1 MWYFFVNQ
9 WLALDERSGSI
20 ELSVEAAKE
29 DELAEF
35 KHLFFSRTARSLGDG
50 HIWIS
55 VFARPPHSPFTRC
68 QRLTCCLAFLFTAMV
83 TNAMFYQF
91 GRIPTDS
98 FRFGPLVM
106 SWTQLKI
113 GIQSSFIAI
122 PANFLVIL
130 IYRNTKRKSSD
141 EVYDPREV
149 DKKPKPPGCLPPFFI
164 YVAWTFSLIIS
175 LTGATF
181 SVFYSLMWGADTSN
195 KWLTSILVSLFQDVL
210 LTQPIK
216 VFTLAAF
223 LSLLVRKPLEQD
235 PVIGASL
242 FQSKKGENFRTKR
255 KRDKELAG
263 EKEADSQKWSM
274 MEAIKEVLSF
284 SIFSF
289 LLMVICYGDIHPTRF
304 QFTKSTMDI
313 FSGLD
318 EVKSISIY
326 CNLSFRIDLFLQY
339 R

>member
-1 MWYFFVNQ
+1 M
-9 WLALDERSGSI
+9 
-20 ELSVEAAKE
+20 
-29 DELAEF
+29 
-35 KHLFFSRTARSLGDG
+35 
-50 HIWIS
+50 
-55 VFARPPHSPFTRC
+55 FA
-68 QRLTCCLAFLFTAMV
+68 
-83 TNAMFYQF
+83 
-91 GRIPTDS
+91 
-98 FRFGPLVM
+98 
-106 SWTQLKI
+106 
-113 GIQSSFIAI
+113 
-122 PANFLVIL
+122 
-130 IYRNTKRKSSD
+130 
-141 EVYDPREV
+141 
-149 DKKPKPPGCLPPFFI
+149 
-164 YVAWTFSLIIS
+164 
-175 LTGATF
+175 
-181 SVFYSLMWGADTSN
+181 
-195 KWLTSILVSLFQDVL
+195 
-210 LTQPIK
+210 
-216 VFTLAAF
+216 LAAF
-223 LSLLVRKPLEQD
+223 LSLLIRKPLEQD